1 MLQMFLWAINVF
13 WIFKSLVTL
22 LFYWL
27 NTLEIVPWIGISFA
41 LDLIKLLWSVF
52 FQDWENGRNG
62 MCIWLFWTNQVNC
75 AYIFNDIT
83 TIEYGENGFEFWQVH
98 NKMEIVWVDKLHPL
112 QKGESIINLADYNL
126 IRSNEDII
134 LA

>member
-1 MLQMFLWAINVF
+1 MECA
-13 WIFKSLVTL
+13 
-22 LFYWL
+22 Y
-27 NTLEIVPWIGISFA
+27 
-41 LDLIKLLWSVF
+41 DF
-52 FQDWENGRNG
+52 FE
-62 MCIWLFWTNQVNC
+62 LVNC